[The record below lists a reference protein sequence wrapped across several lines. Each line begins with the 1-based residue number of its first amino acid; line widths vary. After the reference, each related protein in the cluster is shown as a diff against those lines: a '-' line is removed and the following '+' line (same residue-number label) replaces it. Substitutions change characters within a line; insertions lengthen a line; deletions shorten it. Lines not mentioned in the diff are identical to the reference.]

1 LGQLQPFIAVFPT
14 GIRGPTCI
22 FGTNLTP
29 LSLKDKDEKVL
40 QGFYHTQWDIQMGE
54 ESFGEAKQMNGEQ
67 PAPRDFD
74 PRNCS

>member
-1 LGQLQPFIAVFPT
+1 
-14 GIRGPTCI
+14 
-22 FGTNLTP
+22 
-29 LSLKDKDEKVL
+29 VL